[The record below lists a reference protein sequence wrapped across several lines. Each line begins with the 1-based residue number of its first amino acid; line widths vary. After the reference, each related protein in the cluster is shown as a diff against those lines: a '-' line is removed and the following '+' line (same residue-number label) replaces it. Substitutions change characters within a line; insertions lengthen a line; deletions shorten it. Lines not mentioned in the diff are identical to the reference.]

1 MDYQPKGKLW
11 YTVRMKKILF
21 AFLSVTIVCGAE
33 EKPLPVWRMPQVWPR
48 HVQLRQQLIDV
59 IRRGDAA
66 KMEEICREALNVIPG
81 DATWHYNLACALA
94 KRAAPSAL
102 DELDKAIEFGF
113 HDADSIA
120 KDADF
125 AGVRENPRFAELV
138 EKARSLKGKPGRGHP
153 DIRPSVVMP
162 GSTLTLNDTNMAWNF
177 NIGVFE
183 TRFNIVEPVAPI
195 SSQANSFK
203 KSTPNSPE
211 RSNVIE
217 WISND
222 TAAGNIGDVYVNRD
236 LGHSQLNVGDFP
248 GIVNVKY
255 CSAAHAAKLD
265 VDHPNTLFPNCA
277 VFLNISRARTKGP
290 FWRSTGRAS
299 FTDPGLAPRMDLL
312 YLNNQLL
319 VVPAHMDYGK
329 KDIGDVFPGAAPFHL
344 VSVGSSWSDQPFLRA
359 ALAASAS
366 FTRQTKQSIIRRH
379 LMGPTLQ
386 WLLRRTRRNIDSEAD
401 YLSPLAHPTA
411 FESRS
416 LDTMRLVE
424 KAHSL
429 RPEQIPPVALLNIIN
444 SRLQPIRY
452 PVAGRDYPDTAPEIL
467 YATTSAIC
475 VVLRA
480 LEGERT
486 FLFRARAFGTDGN
499 ASFTWRVVHGDASAV
514 KIQAPAGETNAIPE
528 KGFAQITIDRR
539 NIKERIDVACF
550 AKTDDTE
557 WGAPSFVSFFPIPQ
571 EAREYRPDGKIKSI
585 DYSNPEGVYS
595 DPAVALPRHWK
606 DTYSYDENGKML
618 GWTRSYNGRDTAS
631 FTAAGDR
638 IVERNADGKPTKAV
652 HVRYAPRSSSDK
664 LEPLV
669 LSYLD
674 DGEPFD
680 VK

>member
-1 MDYQPKGKLW
+1 M
-11 YTVRMKKILF
+11 
-21 AFLSVTIVCGAE
+21 
-33 EKPLPVWRMPQVWPR
+33 
-48 HVQLRQQLIDV
+48 QLRQQMIAALK
-59 IRRGDAA
+59 RGDAA
-66 KMEEICREALNVIPG
+66 KMEEVCREALKVLPG

-94 KRAAPSAL
+94 KRAASSAL
-102 DELDKAIEFGF
+102 DELEKAIDFGF
-113 HDADSIA
+113 HDADGIA

-125 AGVRENPRFAELV
+125 ARVRENPRFAELV
-138 EKARSLKGKPGRGHP
+138 EKARALKGKPGRGRP
-153 DIRPSVVMP
+153 EIRPSVVMP
-162 GSTLTLNDTNMAWNF
+162 GSNLMLNETNVVWNF
-177 NIGVFE
+177 DVGMFE
-183 TRFNIVEPVAPI
+183 ARFNVVEPVTPI
-195 SSQANSFK
+195 SALAASFEKSQPK
-203 KSTPNSPE
+203 SPE
-211 RSNVIE
+211 RATVSL
-217 WISND
+217 WLSND
-222 TAAGNIGDVYVNRD
+222 EAAGNLGDVYVNRD
-236 LGHSQLNVGDFP
+236 LGHSPLTVGDFP

-255 CSAAHAAKLD
+255 CPAAHAAKLD

-277 VFLNISRARTKGP
+277 VFANISRARYGDS
-290 FWRSTGRAS
+290 FWRSIGRAAL
-299 FTDPGLAPRMDLL
+299 TDPGLAPRMDLL

-329 KDIGDVFPGAAPFHL
+329 KDIGDVFPGLAPFHL
-344 VSVGSSWSDQPFLRA
+344 VSVGSSWSDQAFLRA

-366 FTRQTKQSIIRRH
+366 FTRPTKQSIIRRH

-386 WLLRRTRRNIDSEAD
+386 WLLRRTRRNIDTEAD
-401 YLSPLAHPTA
+401 YLMPQAHPTA
-411 FESRS
+411 FTARS
-416 LDTMRLVE
+416 LDTLRLVE
-424 KAHSL
+424 KAHAL
-429 RPEQIPPVALLNIIN
+429 RPEQVPPVALLNIVN
-444 SRLQPIRY
+444 SRLHPVYY
-452 PVAGRDYPDTAPEIL
+452 PVPGRDYPDVALEVL
-467 YATTSAIC
+467 YSTSSAIC
-475 VVLRA
+475 FVLRA

-486 FLFRARAFGTDGN
+486 FLFRARAGGADGT

-514 KIQAPAGETNAIPE
+514 KIQALAGETNAIPE
-528 KGFAQITIDRR
+528 RGFAQITVDRR

-550 AKTDDTE
+550 AKTDGTE

-571 EAREYRPDGKIKSI
+571 EVRTYRSDGKIASI
-585 DYSNPEGVYS
+585 DYSNPDGVYS

-606 DTYSYDENGKML
+606 DTYSYDDAGKML